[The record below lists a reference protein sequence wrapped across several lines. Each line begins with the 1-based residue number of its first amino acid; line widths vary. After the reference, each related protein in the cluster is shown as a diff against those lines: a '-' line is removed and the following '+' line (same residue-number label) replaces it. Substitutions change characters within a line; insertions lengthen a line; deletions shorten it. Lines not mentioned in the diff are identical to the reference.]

1 MERAYLPSYEKRAF
15 LFSFLIHSTL
25 FGSYLLYQYHNPN
38 EIKSKSEIISM
49 QLASFELPKQ
59 NIVEP
64 LKPLEKPKPIE
75 KKVEPVKQKPVE
87 KIKPI
92 EHIKPIIPIK
102 PIEKPIEKPLEKP
115 IEKPLEKPK
124 KIEKVEVSQ
133 PIQEQKSIS
142 EKQKRVE
149 KEHERKAH
157 EQNFIKTNFGI
168 IRDKV
173 LNNLIYPNI
182 ARRMGWVGVVE
193 LAIIIDTNGKL
204 IDAYIHKSSN
214 RKLLDDAALGAAMR
228 LKGDTLP
235 KPKTVS
241 KIILPVSFKLQ

>member
-1 MERAYLPSYEKRAF
+1 MEQAYSNSYEKRAF

-25 FGSYLLYQYHNPN
+25 FGSYLLYHYHNPI
-38 EIKSKSEIISM
+38 EIKSKSEVISL

-59 NIVEP
+59 NVVEP
-64 LKPLEKPKPIE
+64 IKPIEEPKPIEKKIEKAKPKPIE
-75 KKVEPVKQKPVE
+75 K
-87 KIKPI
+87 IKPI
-92 EHIKPIIPIK
+92 EQTKPLIPIKPLEK
-102 PIEKPIEKPLEKP
+102 PIEKPIEKPQ
-115 IEKPLEKPK
+115 
-124 KIEKVEVSQ
+124 EVIKEEISK

-142 EKQKRVE
+142 EEQKRIE
-149 KEHERKAH
+149 KEQERKAH
-157 EQNFIKTNFGI
+157 EQNFVKTNFAV

-204 IDAYIHKSSN
+204 LDAYIHKSSN
-214 RKLLDDAALGAAMR
+214 RKLLDDAALEAAMR
-228 LKGDTLP
+228 LKNDTLP

-241 KIILPVSFKLQ
+241 KIILPVSFKLK

>member
-1 MERAYLPSYEKRAF
+1 MEQAYSNSYEKQAF

-25 FGSYLLYQYHNPN
+25 FGSYLLYHYHNPI
-38 EIKSKSEIISM
+38 EIKSKSEVISM
-49 QLASFELPKQ
+49 HLASFELPKQ
-59 NIVEP
+59 NVVEP
-64 LKPLEKPKPIE
+64 IKPIQKPKPIE
-75 KKVEPVKQKPVE
+75 KKIEKVKPKPIE

-92 EHIKPIIPIK
+92 EKTKPLIPI
-102 PIEKPIEKPLEKP
+102 KPLEKP
-115 IEKPLEKPK
+115 IEKPQE
-124 KIEKVEVSQ
+124 IEKVEISQ
-133 PIQEQKSIS
+133 PIQEKISKSD
-142 EKQKRVE
+142 EQKRIE

-157 EQNFIKTNFGI
+157 EQNFVRTNFAI

-204 IDAYIHKSSN
+204 LDAYIHKSSN
-214 RKLLDDAALGAAMR
+214 RKLLDDAALDAAIL
-228 LKGDTLP
+228 LKNDILP

-241 KIILPVSFKLQ
+241 KIILPVSFKLK